1 MKKSLKHANGD
12 ECIKSE
18 NDYIPFLR
26 ALNRGKRR
34 RLIHLVG
41 VKQREK

>member
-41 VKQREK
+41 LMQREK